1 MRTFTYILA
10 SLCVLSPQVWGT
22 TYPVT
27 SSTDDGSK
35 AAGTLSLAISNSNA
49 SSGNSITFNVTS
61 VTLTGVPLPQIT
73 GAGTTISGTGVTIT
87 GTNTS
92 GSIFFIDAQN
102 ITIQGLTLSGVAI
115 GGAGGNGGN
124 YGNGIC
130 SGGGGGGL
138 GAGGAIFVTDS
149 GIVTLSNINF
159 LNNTAIGGAGGTQ
172 GSSTS
177 GPNAYGGGGGGG
189 GLQTSGGNG
198 GNSDN
203 AGQFF
208 AGGGGGG
215 GGLVGTGA
223 TAGGNGVTADGNA
236 GNGGNGANFG
246 VGGGGGGSRGGGSCG
261 DGGGGSAGVIP
272 GMGGGGGGG
281 SSNNSNFCTGKNG
294 GDGAAGDVNYG
305 GGGGGG
311 GGYTGEETTGGG
323 GKGGNGGFGAG
334 GGGSGGG
341 GDTSYPGGGG
351 VGGFGGGGG
360 SGQNGASG
368 GAGGYGGGSALGWEG
383 TQGGGGAGLGGAMFI
398 QAGGQAILQGPFTI
412 SGNTVTGGVG
422 INNGSGIGTDFFINS
437 GATLQFTI
445 TNSQTISSSIA
456 GDNLNTGGG
465 LIIDG
470 SGVTTGVLTLSPI
483 NTYSGGTTIQNGA
496 TLAIINDLA
505 LGATNTPITGTVFTG
520 TITLNNGILKA
531 PGVTTSRAIY
541 LSGSGTID
549 SAGGVFTATGNISDQ
564 GAGNSLTIMSSAAE
578 QGTFILSGANSFN
591 GFTMTNSYF
600 SLSNASELGTGTV
613 TLNGTATI
621 LILINE
627 ITQTLIVN
635 NSSNQFRLYD
645 PTILTFVSPING
657 TGTLNIA
664 NTNGSPSTTD
674 TLLFGAGCQVSASLS
689 TSSSG
694 GTIILSSTTSGPS
707 ITNLSF
713 CPQTS
718 INLPGTGASLRI
730 NGALVSQST
739 PNLTVNGTGTLSMG
753 PNSTSPNVSPSIN
766 GGTLQVNTNSFQSS
780 AGIVLNAP
788 LGVTSTLQAGNLG
801 AANPVLLTATITAN
815 APFYVDTSLNS
826 LNLAGPIT
834 GSNLTL
840 TGAGTLTLSG
850 TNTNYAG
857 STTLTNGSKLS
868 FSTDANLGI
877 AKTVVMNSTS
887 TILAG
892 TNFTTSAI
900 INLNGSA
907 TIDTQNYNLILVGTL
922 TGSNFALT
930 KIGSGSL
937 ADKLTLV
944 QSPSSLSELII
955 DAGTVTFNAGYL
967 GTSTLTVDTL
977 ITGSGNV
984 EITSISPSGSIIPG
998 GVVIFDGV
1006 NAQYLGS
1013 TTITSGTLE
1022 MGNALQVGPGP
1033 IIFNGGSLVA
1043 TGSMILTNT
1052 LQVNGGT
1059 SYLVANGAG
1068 VVVDI
1073 SLPGTQSIFN
1083 GRINFTNNTPGST
1096 GTILISSNTF
1106 GLNTANL
1113 TIGVAGAGSPS
1124 SPTTYGATVL
1134 QTTNALT
1141 LASTMIFGSGSIVDT
1156 NGSTIVLTGTLSGT
1170 GFTKQGAGILT
1181 ISNTSPTGGVTAI
1194 TVNTDTLQLS
1204 PGNNANNTIVTV
1216 NATSTLQVNN
1226 SLVNGVILNDSS
1238 TLQFGKSL
1246 NSFYAPIVTTSP
1258 DCSIDTNSF
1267 TDTITGLISGSGFTK
1282 IDSGTLIL
1290 ANSNTYS
1297 GTTTVTG
1304 GLLQISRTNNLGN
1317 APAVLLGT
1325 GTTLQ
1330 ISANI
1335 IPLIGTNVQVGLN
1348 GPATIDTQPYSLT
1361 LVHPITGTQ
1370 ALSKNG
1376 KGTLT
1381 LSTSNQLD
1389 STTVNEGTLAI
1400 NDGTVG
1406 NLNLGLN
1413 TNLNVLQFSTLGPS
1427 QTVTLGGSNT
1437 IKIKG
1442 DQLTIQGTIQGTG
1455 PLINAAGGILTL
1467 TSTNT
1472 YTGGTQIIS
1481 SALQIQANHNLGAD
1495 GTTLALN
1502 GATLQAIVGPTL
1514 TITNHPISIT
1524 GASTIDTN
1532 GYRISAGGE
1541 LGGAP
1546 ISGPGTL
1553 NKAGLGTLIFSSI
1566 NTYTGPTIIRAG
1578 IIAVEDF
1585 GVIPDTR
1592 VDISYLGSLD
1602 ISVALFA
1609 QTIDALSGSGSV
1621 ILGSRQLTFGSNY
1634 LPTTFSGTFTGAVGA
1649 RLIKNGSQRITL
1661 TGQSQEFSGTLNID
1675 RGEVDLV
1682 NASLYGIYGSLGTVN
1697 VQPTGILSGS
1707 GTIGYLNNYGTVSPG
1722 NSIGTIVV
1730 LGNYSQASTG
1740 VLDIEVDSI
1749 TADLIDATGTANLG
1763 GLLAVTA
1770 LPGTYLKGQT
1780 FPIVLAAGGVNST
1793 WDGNNLS
1800 GLPVS
1805 FGIQYLPFEADLVVL
1820 ENNIFFGRDIKGFNP
1835 NSTANYLDLNV
1846 PGSDTTFIDILLDL
1860 GTLDSEQLTDALNT
1874 MHPAQMGAL
1883 RQVRQSQ
1890 ASMITQMFSYRA
1902 EELCCQ
1908 RLETAPVCAPTAL
1921 WVEPYDQFLRID
1933 TEGLQKGFN
1942 ANTAGV
1948 AIGADHCFSSG
1959 VAVGLASGYSHTDL
1973 NWLGDAG
1980 KSTMH
1985 SLFAGVYSDW
1995 IDGPLSVYASAIGAK
2010 DHFAVTRHIF
2020 YPGFS
2025 ANAKSKHSAWEYD
2038 VHLGSGYDFPIR
2050 TWNAQ
2055 SPSVYMRPFVNF
2067 DYFSLSENGFEEK
2080 GAGVLDLN
2088 VYDKDSKFLRSQVG
2102 VQLSRSM
2109 TFSKGCWSPS
2119 LWLSY
2124 INIYSFSDI
2133 NYTSNFVGLP
2143 SSFIVHTFPKMWS
2156 LFSPG
2161 FDFSVNFNSGL
2172 ILIMKYQAEF
2182 NGTYMIQ
2189 GGNLRFE
2196 WSF

>member
-1 MRTFTYILA
+1 L
-10 SLCVLSPQVWGT
+10 
-22 TYPVT
+22 
-27 SSTDDGSK
+27 
-35 AAGTLSLAISNSNA
+35 
-49 SSGNSITFNVTS
+49 
-61 VTLTGVPLPQIT
+61 
-73 GAGTTISGTGVTIT
+73 
-87 GTNTS
+87 
-92 GSIFFIDAQN
+92 
-102 ITIQGLTLSGVAI
+102 
-115 GGAGGNGGN
+115 
-124 YGNGIC
+124 
-130 SGGGGGGL
+130 
-138 GAGGAIFVTDS
+138 
-149 GIVTLSNINF
+149 
-159 LNNTAIGGAGGTQ
+159 
-172 GSSTS
+172 
-177 GPNAYGGGGGGG
+177 
-189 GLQTSGGNG
+189 
-198 GNSDN
+198 
-203 AGQFF
+203 
-208 AGGGGGG
+208 
-215 GGLVGTGA
+215 
-223 TAGGNGVTADGNA
+223 
-236 GNGGNGANFG
+236 
-246 VGGGGGGSRGGGSCG
+246 
-261 DGGGGSAGVIP
+261 
-272 GMGGGGGGG
+272 
-281 SSNNSNFCTGKNG
+281 
-294 GDGAAGDVNYG
+294 
-305 GGGGGG
+305 
-311 GGYTGEETTGGG
+311 
-323 GKGGNGGFGAG
+323 
-334 GGGSGGG
+334 
-341 GDTSYPGGGG
+341 
-351 VGGFGGGGG
+351 
-360 SGQNGASG
+360 
-368 GAGGYGGGSALGWEG
+368 
-383 TQGGGGAGLGGAMFI
+383 
-398 QAGGQAILQGPFTI
+398 
-412 SGNTVTGGVG
+412 
-422 INNGSGIGTDFFINS
+422 
-437 GATLQFTI
+437 
-445 TNSQTISSSIA
+445 
-456 GDNLNTGGG
+456 
-465 LIIDG
+465 
-470 SGVTTGVLTLSPI
+470 
-483 NTYSGGTTIQNGA
+483 
-496 TLAIINDLA
+496 
-505 LGATNTPITGTVFTG
+505 ITGTVFTG
-520 TITLNNGILKA
+520 TVTLKSGTLRAQN
-531 PGVTTSRAIY
+531 VTTSRAID
-541 LSGSGTID
+541 LSTGPGTID
-549 SAGGVFTATGNISDQ
+549 SAGGSFTATGNISDQ
-564 GAGNSLTIMSSAAE
+564 GAGNSLTIMSSTAQ
-578 QGTFILSGANSFN
+578 QGTFIFSGSNSFTGLN
-591 GFTMTNSYF
+591 MTNSA
-600 SLSNASELGTGTV
+600 LSITDSVQLGSGIL
-613 TLNGTATI
+613 TLNGTASLTLAANNI
-621 LILINE
+621 D
-627 ITQTLIVN
+627 ITQSVTVNLSNNKLQLYGNTNSTL
-635 NSSNQFRLYD
+635 SSN
-645 PTILTFVSPING
+645 ISG
-657 TGTLNIA
+657 TGTLEII
-664 NTNGSPSTTD
+664 NTDSNNASTVFLGASCDVTAILD
-674 TLLFGAGCQVSASLS
+674 T
-689 TSSSG
+689 G
-694 GTIILSSTTSGPS
+694 GGQIVLSSTTSGPS
-707 ITNLSF
+707 ITNLF
-713 CPQTS
+713 LNGTS
-718 INLPGTGASLRI
+718 VSIDLPGTGTSLTI
-730 NGALVSQST
+730 KGSLIPQGN
-739 PNLTVNGTGTLSMG
+739 PNLVVTGTGTLIMG
-753 PNSTSPNVSPSIN
+753 INSSSAAISPQIN

-801 AANPVLLTATITAN
+801 AANPVLLSATITAN

-826 LNLAGPIT
+826 VNLSGPIT

-840 TGAGTLTLSG
+840 TGANTLTLSG
-850 TNTNYAG
+850 ANTSYAG
-857 STTLTNGSKLS
+857 TTTLTNGSILS
-868 FSTDANLGI
+868 YSSDANLGI
-877 AKTVVMNSTS
+877 AKNIIMNNTT
-887 TILAG
+887 TIVAG

-907 TIDTQNYNLILVGTL
+907 TIDTQNFNLTLAGTL
-922 TGSNFALT
+922 TGSNNAALT
-930 KIGSGSL
+930 KIGIGT
-937 ADKLTLV
+937 LTVV

-967 GTSTLTVDTL
+967 GTGIGTTLIVDTL

-984 EITSISPSGSIIPG
+984 EITSTSPSGSMIPG

-1006 NAQYLGS
+1006 NAQYTGN

-1043 TGSMILTNT
+1043 TGSMVLTNT
-1052 LQVNGGT
+1052 LQVSPAT
-1059 SYLVANGAG
+1059 SYLVANGTG
-1068 VVVDI
+1068 VVLDI
-1073 SLPGTQSIFN
+1073 SLPGSQSTFS
-1083 GRINFTNNTPGST
+1083 GRINFTNNTPGTS

-1106 GLNTANL
+1106 GLNTSSL
-1113 TIGVAGAGSPS
+1113 TIGVGGAGSPS
-1124 SPTTYGATVL
+1124 SPTTYGTTVL

-1141 LASTMIFGSGSIVDT
+1141 LESTMIFGSGSVVDT
-1156 NGSTIVLTGTLSGT
+1156 NGSTMLLTGILAGS
-1170 GFTKQGAGILT
+1170 GFTKQGVGILT
-1181 ISNTSPTGGVTAI
+1181 ISNNGSNQGVSPIGGVTAI

-1204 PGNNANNTIVTV
+1204 AGNNANNTTITV

-1226 SLVNGVILNDSS
+1226 SLVKGVILNDSS
-1238 TLQFGKSL
+1238 TLQFGRSGL
-1246 NSFYAPIVTTSP
+1246 SFYAPIITTSP
-1258 DCSIDTNSF
+1258 NCSIDTPIFF

-1304 GLLQISRTNNLGN
+1304 GLLQISRTNNLGI
-1317 APAVLLGT
+1317 APGVLLGT

-1330 ISANI
+1330 ISGNI

-1361 LVHPITGTQ
+1361 LVNPIKGTQ

-1376 KGTLT
+1376 TGTLT
-1381 LSTSNQLD
+1381 LSTGNQLA
-1389 STTVNEGTLAI
+1389 STTVNGGTLAI
-1400 NDGTVG
+1400 NDGSVG

-1437 IKIKG
+1437 IQIKG
-1442 DQLTIQGTIQGTG
+1442 DQLTIEGTIQGTG

-1467 TSTNT
+1467 KGTNT

-1481 SALQIQANHNLGAD
+1481 SALQIQANNNLGAD
-1495 GTTLALN
+1495 GTTLSLN
-1502 GATLQAIVGPTL
+1502 GATLQAIGPTL

-1532 GYRISAGGE
+1532 GYTISAGGV
-1541 LGGAP
+1541 LSGAP

-1553 NKAGLGTLIFSSI
+1553 YKAGLGTLTFRSI
-1566 NTYTGPTIIRAG
+1566 NTYTGPTIIQAG
-1578 IIAVEDF
+1578 KVAVEGL

-1592 VDISYLGSLD
+1592 LDISASGSLD
-1602 ISVALFA
+1602 ISGASFA
-1609 QTIDALSGSGSV
+1609 QTIDALSGAGS
-1621 ILGSRQLTFGSNY
+1621 ILLGSQQLTFGSNS
-1634 LPTTFSGTFTGAVGA
+1634 LSSIFSGTFTGAIGSS
-1649 RLIKNGSQRITL
+1649 LIKNGSQAIKL
-1661 TGQSQEFSGTLNID
+1661 SGQSTNYSGTLEITK
-1675 RGEVDLV
+1675 GEVNLV
-1682 NASLYGIYGSLGTVN
+1682 NASLLGSPLGTVN
-1697 VQPTGILSGS
+1697 VQLAGILSGS
-1707 GTIGYLNNYGTVSPG
+1707 GTVGNLLNQGTVSPG
-1722 NSIGTIVV
+1722 NSIGTITV
-1730 LGNYSQASTG
+1730 LGNYSQTSTG

-1749 TADLIDATGTANLG
+1749 TADLVTASGTANLG
-1763 GLLAVTA
+1763 GLLAVTPLA
-1770 LPGTYLKGQT
+1770 GTYLKGQT
-1780 FPIVLAAGGVNST
+1780 FPIVLGAGGLNGT
-1793 WDGNNLS
+1793 WDNNNLS
-1800 GLPVS
+1800 GLPVN
-1805 FGIQYLPFEADLVVL
+1805 FGIQYLPFEADLIVL

-1860 GTLDSEQLTDALNT
+1860 ATLDSEQLTDALNT

-2067 DYFSLSENGFEEK
+2067 DYFSLSETGFQET

-2088 VYDKDSKFLRSQVG
+2088 VYDKDSQFLRSQLG
-2102 VQLSRSM
+2102 IQLSRSM
-2109 TFSKGCWSPS
+2109 TFSMGCWSPS

-2124 INIYSFSDI
+2124 VNIYSFSDI

>member
-1 MRTFTYILA
+1 M
-10 SLCVLSPQVWGT
+10 
-22 TYPVT
+22 
-27 SSTDDGSK
+27 
-35 AAGTLSLAISNSNA
+35 
-49 SSGNSITFNVTS
+49 
-61 VTLTGVPLPQIT
+61 
-73 GAGTTISGTGVTIT
+73 
-87 GTNTS
+87 
-92 GSIFFIDAQN
+92 
-102 ITIQGLTLSGVAI
+102 
-115 GGAGGNGGN
+115 
-124 YGNGIC
+124 
-130 SGGGGGGL
+130 
-138 GAGGAIFVTDS
+138 
-149 GIVTLSNINF
+149 
-159 LNNTAIGGAGGTQ
+159 Q
-172 GSSTS
+172 GSFTANGNHVS
-177 GPNAYGGGGGGG
+177 G
-189 GLQTSGGNG
+189 
-198 GNSDN
+198 
-203 AGQFF
+203 
-208 AGGGGGG
+208 
-215 GGLVGTGA
+215 
-223 TAGGNGVTADGNA
+223 
-236 GNGGNGANFG
+236 
-246 VGGGGGGSRGGGSCG
+246 
-261 DGGGGSAGVIP
+261 
-272 GMGGGGGGG
+272 
-281 SSNNSNFCTGKNG
+281 
-294 GDGAAGDVNYG
+294 GAAG
-305 GGGGGG
+305 
-311 GGYTGEETTGGG
+311 
-323 GKGGNGGFGAG
+323 
-334 GGGSGGG
+334 
-341 GDTSYPGGGG
+341 
-351 VGGFGGGGG
+351 
-360 SGQNGASG
+360 
-368 GAGGYGGGSALGWEG
+368 GGYGGGATPGS
-383 TQGGGGAGLGGAMFI
+383 GAG
-398 QAGGQAILQGPFTI
+398 
-412 SGNTVTGGVG
+412 N
-422 INNGSGIGTDFFINS
+422 DFFINS
-437 GATLQFTI
+437 GATLQFTL

-470 SGVTTGVLTLSPI
+470 SGTTTGVLTLSAI

-496 TLAIINDLA
+496 TVSITSDGP
-505 LGATNTPITGTVFTG
+505 LGELITNTFSGTGLITGTLFTG
-520 TITLNNGILKA
+520 TVTLNNGTLRA
-531 PGVTTSRAIY
+531 QNVTTSRAIY

-549 SAGGVFTATGNISDQ
+549 SAGGSFTATGNISDQ
-564 GAGNSLTIMSSAAE
+564 GTRNSLTIMSSTAQ
-578 QGTFILSGANSFN
+578 QGTFTLSGANSFN
-591 GFTMTNSYF
+591 GLTLTNSYL
-600 SLSNASELGTGTV
+600 SLSNAGELGTGTV
-613 TLNGTATI
+613 TLNGNATI
-621 LILINE
+621 LILANE

-635 NSSNQFRLYD
+635 NSNNQFRLYE
-645 PTILTFVSPING
+645 PSLTLDSPING
-657 TGTLNIA
+657 TGTLNIE
-664 NTNGSPSTTD
+664 NPNGSPSTTG
-674 TLLFGAGCQVSASLS
+674 TVLFGAGCQVSASLS

-694 GTIILSSTTSGPS
+694 GPITLSSTTSGPS

-718 INLPGTGASLRI
+718 INLPGTGASIRI
-730 NGALVSQST
+730 NGALVSQSSPT
-739 PNLTVNGTGTLSMG
+739 LVVNGTGTLIMG
-753 PNSTSPNVSPSIN
+753 INSSSAAISPQIN
-766 GGTLQVNTNSFQSS
+766 GGVLQVNTNSFQSS
-780 AGIVLNAP
+780 TSGIVLNAP
-788 LGVTSTLQAGNLG
+788 AGVTSTLQAGAG
-801 AANPVLLTATITAN
+801 SSNPVLLTATITAN
-815 APFYVDTSLNS
+815 APFYVNTSLNS
-826 LNLAGPIT
+826 LNLSGPIS

-850 TNTNYAG
+850 TNIGYAG
-857 STTLTNGSKLS
+857 NTTLTNGSILS
-868 FSTDANLGI
+868 FSSDANLGI

-900 INLNGSA
+900 INLNGTGIIDTAGYNIIETGPITGTTAGGFSNNLLKNGSGSLTLRAEPTNLQLANVNQGTLVLTTSTSSSAINQIYINSGAFLDLNAGYSGAATLVLNSTITGPGTFEISSISNSGVITPGGVVLFDSSTTPQIGAVNTIIGTGATLEINYDNAPSTVDLVGFISGSGTLLVNSISGTGTLNFDPTGSISGDITLKTSTAGNGNAVLSTTSTTSLANLTFGPNTFLDVPGTGAQFTINGIISPSGSGYPLTIVGSGVVVMGANSQSNTAEALVNGSTLQVNTDSFQTGGIILTNTGTLQALQSLSLSAPITGSVTPFIINTGTSSANLTLTGSITSGSTPFIKEGPGTLTLASTNYYTGTAILQEGTINISSNGNLGSNTLMMDASTTLQAGKTFTASTAITLNGSA
-907 TIDTQNYNLILVGTL
+907 TIDTQNFNLTLVGAL
-922 TGSNFALT
+922 TGSNSAALT
-930 KIGSGSL
+930 KTGIGT
-937 ADKLTLV
+937 LTLID
-944 QSPSSLSELII
+944 SPSTLSELII
-955 DAGTVTFNAGYL
+955 SAGTVNFNAGYL
-967 GTSTLTVDTL
+967 GPSTLTVDTI

-984 EITSISPSGSIIPG
+984 EITSAPIFD
-998 GVVIFDGV
+998 GVVIFNGG
-1006 NAQYLGS
+1006 NAQYTGS

-1022 MGNALQVGPGP
+1022 LGQANQIGRGK
-1033 IIFNGGSLVA
+1033 IIFNGGTLVA
-1043 TGSMILTNT
+1043 TGSLALTNT
-1052 LQVNGGT
+1052 LQINPGT

-1073 SLPGTQSIFN
+1073 SLPGSQSIFK
-1083 GRINFTNNTPGST
+1083 GQLNFTNNTPGTT

-1124 SPTTYGATVL
+1124 SPTTYGTTVL

-1141 LASTMIFGSGSIVDT
+1141 LASTMIFGSGSVVDT
-1156 NGSTIVLTGTLSGT
+1156 NGSTMLLTGILAGS
-1170 GFTKQGAGILT
+1170 GFTKQGVGTLTLSNSSPASGVSGITL
-1181 ISNTSPTGGVTAI
+1181 
-1194 TVNTDTLQLS
+1194 NTDTLQLTAS
-1204 PGNNANNTIVTV
+1204 NNATKTVITV

-1226 SLVNGVILNDSS
+1226 ASVKQVILNDSS
-1238 TLQFGKSL
+1238 TLQFGTSGL
-1246 NSFYAPIVTTSP
+1246 SFYAPILTTSP
-1258 DCSIDTNSF
+1258 NCSIDTPIFF

-1282 IDSGTLIL
+1282 ISSGTLIL

-1304 GLLQISRTNNLGN
+1304 GLLQISRANNLGI
-1317 APAVLLGT
+1317 APEVLLGT

-1330 ISANI
+1330 ISGNIPSIGANI
-1335 IPLIGTNVQVGLN
+1335 QVALN
-1348 GPATIDTQPYSLT
+1348 GPATIDTQPFSLT
-1361 LVHPITGTQ
+1361 LANPITGAQ
-1370 ALSKNG
+1370 ALNKNG
-1376 KGTLT
+1376 AGTLT
-1381 LSTSNQLD
+1381 LSTGNQLA
-1389 STTVNEGTLAI
+1389 STTVNGGTLAI
-1400 NDGTVG
+1400 NDGSVG

-1437 IKIKG
+1437 IQIKG

-1455 PLINAAGGILTL
+1455 PLINAKGGILTL
-1467 TSTNT
+1467 TGANT

-1481 SALQIQANHNLGAD
+1481 SALQIEANDNLGAD
-1495 GTTLALN
+1495 GTTLSLN
-1502 GATLQAIVGPTL
+1502 GATLQAIVGPLL
-1514 TITNHPISIT
+1514 TITSHPISIT
-1524 GASTIDTN
+1524 GASTIDTQ
-1532 GYRISAGGE
+1532 GYTISAGGV

-1546 ISGPGTL
+1546 IGGPGTL
-1553 NKAGLGTLIFSSI
+1553 YKAGLGTLIFKSI
-1566 NTYTGPTIIRAG
+1566 NTYKGPTIIQAG
-1578 IIAVEDF
+1578 KVALEGL

-1592 VDISYLGSLD
+1592 LDISASGSLD
-1602 ISVALFA
+1602 ISGATFA
-1609 QTIDALSGSGSV
+1609 QTIDALSGAGS
-1621 ILGSRQLTFGSNY
+1621 ILLGSQQLTFGSNY
-1634 LPTTFSGTFTGAVGA
+1634 LPSTFSGFFDGNGT
-1649 RLIKNGSQRITL
+1649 LIKQGTQTFTL
-1661 TGQSQEFSGTLNID
+1661 TGQSPTYSGIMNIIQ
-1675 RGEVDLV
+1675 GEIDLV
-1682 NASLYGIYGSLGTVN
+1682 NASLLGTVD
-1697 VQPTGILSGS
+1697 VQVAGILTGS
-1707 GTIGYLNNYGTVSPG
+1707 GTVGNLLNQGTVSPG

-1730 LGNYSQASTG
+1730 AGNYSQTSTG

-1749 TADLIDATGTANLG
+1749 TSDLVTASGTANLG
-1763 GLLAVTA
+1763 GLLAVTPLA
-1770 LPGTYLKGQT
+1770 GTYLKGQT
-1780 FPIVLAAGGVNST
+1780 FPIVLGAGGLNGT
-1793 WDGNNLS
+1793 WDSNNLS
-1800 GLPVS
+1800 SLPVT
-1805 FGIQYLPFEADLVVL
+1805 FGIEYLPFEADLIVL

-1835 NSTANYLDLNV
+1835 NSTANYLNFNV

-1860 GTLDSEQLTDALNT
+1860 GTLNSEQLTDALNT

-1973 NWLGDAG
+1973 TWLGDAG

-1985 SLFAGVYSDW
+1985 SLFAGIYSDW

-2109 TFSKGCWSPS
+2109 TFSMGCWSPS